1 MKLPS
6 EGQINKTMRA
16 TGMEYEQ
23 ALDAVYT
30 RVVLQDKARRNS
42 KQHDNEYSRAR
53 IAQRRNTMREYE

>member
-6 EGQINKTMRA
+6 EGQINETMRA

-42 KQHDNEYSRAR
+42 KQRENGKSRAR
-53 IAQRRNTMREYE
+53 IASRRTTMREYE